1 MKPLFIVDN
10 RSVAMLLT
18 RVLPALAVFEASF
31 TSANGKCEPCR
42 TYYTEQ
48 ERRFCWQH
56 GKGKS
61 SLHVEQ
67 LKCGFGVYL
76 LVQHGRIILA

>member
-1 MKPLFIVDN
+1 MFIVDN

-18 RVLPALAVFEASF
+18 RVLPALTVFETSF
-31 TSANGKCEPCR
+31 TPANGKCEPCR

-48 ERRFCWQH
+48 ERRFCRQR

-67 LKCGFGVYL
+67 LKRGFGVYL
-76 LVQHGRIILA
+76 LVQHDRIIMA